1 MQGFLTKN
9 ALRPGY
15 CRGAGASGSRSG
27 HSGALR
33 HGRVVDAGRGDRL
46 GRLADLGGDFGLV
59 GDNAVVHPCAAG
71 EHAHERRSAQETCK
85 QLLHGYLLHKKFTT
99 I

>member
-1 MQGFLTKN
+1 MLC
-9 ALRPGY
+9 APAI
-15 CRGAGASGSRSG
+15 AGAQALQAPEVGIAELSGMG
-27 HSGALR
+27 ELLTLAVGT
-33 HGRVVDAGRGDRL
+33 GF
-46 GRLADLGGDFGLV
+46 ADLGSDFGLV